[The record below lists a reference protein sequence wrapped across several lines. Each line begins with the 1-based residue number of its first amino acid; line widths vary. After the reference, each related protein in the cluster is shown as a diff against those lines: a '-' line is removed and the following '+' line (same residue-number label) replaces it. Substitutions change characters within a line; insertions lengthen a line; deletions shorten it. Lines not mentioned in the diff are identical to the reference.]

1 MNATVAPKLT
11 RNQHRGGWNC
21 SFATKPRAAGPSD
34 LDHRGVSTRARN
46 ALSRSAALHGA
57 RESPC
62 ARSFADKSYTGL
74 PQGHLSA
81 TSFLHPPPQALLI
94 KNNLASREIKP
105 TVAVKWHQLP
115 EYPSTPPLASS
126 HSNDSRLHRVLSPR
140 PPPAPHYRRLTGPSA
155 IWLLCTL
162 DIYTEGGRDPH
173 SHARKFNSQA
183 FRAVAK

>member
-1 MNATVAPKLT
+1 MLCRGPLHFMVRVNRRVPAVLLT
-11 RNQHRGGWNC
+11 NHILAFPRGT
-21 SFATKPRAAGPSD
+21 SQPQ
-34 LDHRGVSTRARN
+34 V
-46 ALSRSAALHGA
+46 
-57 RESPC
+57 
-62 ARSFADKSYTGL
+62 SYT
-74 PQGHLSA
+74 
-81 TSFLHPPPQALLI
+81 PPPQALLI